1 MTTDT
6 DPNRA
11 RTDEITALQREVAKL
26 RRHVLHL
33 QRTAVRQGRDHDEL
47 RQSLLK
53 ATGEIN
59 MTLME
64 NSLQIIDARSG
75 FERLAADAETSI
87 ADLYAD
93 NKRQDRALDRC
104 YAWAE
109 GLLRELDTWVQPL
122 AARAWPKAHA
132 LIDELRRIYPNGIGV
147 LPDYRLPK
155 RPSRNN

>member
-6 DPNRA
+6 DPNHA
-11 RTDEITALQREVAKL
+11 RMDEIAALQREVAEL

-33 QRTAVRQGRDHDEL
+33 QRAAVRQGRDHDEL

-59 MTLME
+59 MALME
-64 NSLQIIDARSG
+64 HSLQIIGARRG

-87 ADLYAD
+87 ANLHAD
-93 NKRQDRALDRC
+93 NKRQDRALDHC

-122 AARAWPKAHA
+122 AERAWPKAYA
-132 LIDELRRIYPNGIGV
+132 TIDEFRRIFPNGIGV
-147 LPDYRLPK
+147 VPNYLLPK